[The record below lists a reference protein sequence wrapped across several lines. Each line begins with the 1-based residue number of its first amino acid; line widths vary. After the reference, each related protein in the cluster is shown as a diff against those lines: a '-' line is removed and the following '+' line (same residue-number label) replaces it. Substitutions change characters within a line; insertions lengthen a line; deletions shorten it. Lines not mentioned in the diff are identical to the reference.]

1 MMHQLNV
8 DRKELRFLRSAVEN
22 EQQRLLDEQKT
33 LDEDDDDYSDLG
45 NDAMLYQTLIDKM
58 DAILLKL

>member
-1 MMHQLNV
+1 MMHALNV
-8 DRKELRFLRSAVEN
+8 DRKELRFLREAVEH
-22 EQQRLLDEQKT
+22 EQQSLLDEQG
-33 LDEDDDDYSDLG
+33 LLSEEDDRYSELG

>member
-1 MMHQLNV
+1 MHALNV
-8 DRKELRFLRSAVEN
+8 DRKELRFLRDAVEHEQQSLLN
-22 EQQRLLDEQKT
+22 EQGLLSE
-33 LDEDDDDYSDLG
+33 EDDRYSELG